1 MNDAVFMMNA
11 IILFLATVFVAS
23 LAFYL
28 IYGKFTE
35 CKFDL
40 IAAKFKQQFGY
51 TPFSMTV
58 GKGGGFFFWGY

>member
-1 MNDAVFMMNA
+1 MNSLEM
-11 IILFLATVFVAS
+11 IIIFLAAIFVAS

-40 IAAKFKQQFGY
+40 IAAKFKKQFGY

-58 GKGGGFFFWGY
+58 GKSDGFFLPGI